1 MALALMR
8 DLFGLDTRTL
18 LKEAK
23 VPVRCINS
31 GGGYKFFTPTAVET
45 NKKYADFGAVTI
57 DCVGHHPMLEKP
69 DEFDRKLR
77 DVLKELRPRSEPA
90 SRVGPRPEICDDRP
104 TGWTHEISESGV

>member
-8 DLFGLDTRTL
+8 DLFGLDTRKL

-31 GGGYKFFTPTAVET
+31 AGGYKFFTPTAVET

-57 DCVGHHPMLEKP
+57 DGVGHYPMLEKP
-69 DEFDRKLR
+69 DEFNRKLR
-77 DVLKELRPRSEPA
+77 DVLKEFA
-90 SRVGPRPEICDDRP
+90 
-104 TGWTHEISESGV
+104 TKK